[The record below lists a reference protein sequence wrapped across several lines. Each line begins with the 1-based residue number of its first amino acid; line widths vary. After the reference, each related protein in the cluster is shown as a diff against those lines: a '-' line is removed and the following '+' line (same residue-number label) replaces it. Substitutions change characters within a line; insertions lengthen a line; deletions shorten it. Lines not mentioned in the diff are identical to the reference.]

1 MISPMTTV
9 RSSNVVTVER
19 DVMLPS
25 CLAPSKPEV
34 SGVKL
39 TIEEVDDDD
48 DDGDGDDD
56 DETGGALKA
65 RATKHLISV
74 RALGPPSAPLD
85 SYF

>member
-1 MISPMTTV
+1 MKL
-9 RSSNVVTVER
+9 TVE
-19 DVMLPS
+19 
-25 CLAPSKPEV
+25 EV
-34 SGVKL
+34 
-39 TIEEVDDDD
+39 DDD

-85 SYF
+85 SYFLVVKGPNPYAPHCHL